1 MVKMNGTKKMGLGII
16 VNTTGAILA
25 YEIGAGFA
33 SGQEVM
39 QFFSNWGSVSGV
51 FQIAMI
57 FTIFLSLSYIG
68 ISYIGRTREA
78 KDIKEVYNVIGGKY
92 LGGLLSFFVW
102 AYNLGCYFFMISGFG
117 NVLHQQ
123 FGLPIP
129 AGSAIAVVISAG
141 TAVLGLKKMVEIIGK
156 IGPVV
161 VLVSLA
167 LGVASAFRTY
177 PHISEGVEL
186 MQSGAVHVTRAGHS
200 ILLSAF
206 SYTGVC
212 LLIPMAYVASL
223 GNALKE
229 YRFSDTKL
237 IIVAGIL
244 SYIVC
249 CVILALNYIGNIA
262 ECGIS
267 AIPNLVLANRFFTGI
282 GVVFSVIVLLS
293 VYSTMCP
300 ILWTCASMIWSD
312 EKSIYY
318 KGFIIICS
326 IVVYFITLYIPY
338 EILLNKIMTYFGY
351 AGAFSGFVIVY
362 RYIVL
367 KLQDKKLAA
376 DKK

>member
-1 MVKMNGTKKMGLGII
+1 
-16 VNTTGAILA
+16 
-25 YEIGAGFA
+25 
-33 SGQEVM
+33 
-39 QFFSNWGSVSGV
+39 
-51 FQIAMI
+51 
-57 FTIFLSLSYIG
+57 
-68 ISYIGRTREA
+68 
-78 KDIKEVYNVIGGKY
+78 
-92 LGGLLSFFVW
+92 
-102 AYNLGCYFFMISGFG
+102 
-117 NVLHQQ
+117 
-123 FGLPIP
+123 
-129 AGSAIAVVISAG
+129 
-141 TAVLGLKKMVEIIGK
+141 MVEIIGK

-167 LGVASAFRTY
+167 LGVASAFWTY

-367 KLQDKKLAA
+367 KLQDKKLVA
-376 DKK
+376 DKE